1 MTMTMMGG
9 DFELDM
15 ILEGAPIV
23 AQLVHTVLA
32 PEHMYAFML
41 GEQEKCLMYSL
52 QYFKWQT
59 PLMVP
64 NIKHDLGKPS
74 WIQKLRRI

>member
-1 MTMTMMGG
+1 MMTRIMMTMTMMGG

-15 ILEGAPIV
+15 ILEGAP
-23 AQLVHTVLA
+23 
-32 PEHMYAFML
+32 MYAFML